1 MTAVAAEI
9 GARARGSGEDLSAG
23 TIQWGRRESPAPYV
37 ALTDRDLRL
46 MAMLYD
52 ANYLS
57 ASQLVLLGW
66 GRYHGRAGERRLKRL
81 HDGAYLDRF
90 RPVRATGRAQWNY
103 RLSENGFGALAERDI
118 TPAGHT
124 YTPAAINSI
133 SYAEHDLQLAALVIH
148 IAEEAT
154 GERAGGLLDRM
165 PFTWK
170 GPRTGRI
177 EARSTGPVQRSPAA
191 LLPAG
196 TALYH
201 ARSRRGY
208 LEPDATLI
216 CGSGDDAWAVLI
228 EYDRTDRPHKQVDR
242 MRRYDHWI
250 LDGWRHGPFASH
262 SVPPAVLFLTS
273 RERPLRQLIKT
284 ADRTFSAWY
293 GHEHA
298 GPREG
303 VHPARERVLFT
314 SRERV
319 LRGDWAVLTTP
330 SLPPEL
336 REQPR
341 VCSPHSV
348 AYDFPSLLTG
358 DKAPR
363 PPAGCITSSQEVVRT

>member
-1 MTAVAAEI
+1 MTVASAPI

-23 TIQWGRRESPAPYV
+23 TIQWGTRETPAPSL
-37 ALTDRDLRL
+37 ALTQRDLRL

-57 ASQLVLLGW
+57 TSQLVLLGW
-66 GRYHGRAGERRLKRL
+66 GHYDGRASERRLKRL
-81 HDGAYLDRF
+81 HDSGYMDRF
-90 RPVRATGRAQWNY
+90 RPVLTPGRAQWNY
-103 RLSENGFGALAERDI
+103 RLSEPGFGALAKRDM

-124 YTPAAINSI
+124 YTPAAVHSI
-133 SYAEHDLQLAALVIH
+133 SYAEHDLQLAALVID
-148 IAEEAT
+148 IAEAAT
-154 GERAGGLLDRM
+154 RERAGGLLDRM
-165 PFTWK
+165 PFKWQ

-191 LLPAG
+191 VLPAG
-196 TALYH
+196 TQLYH

-216 CGSGDDAWAVLI
+216 CGSGDEVWAVLI
-228 EYDRTDRPHKQVDR
+228 EYDRTDRPHKQIDR
-242 MRRYDHWI
+242 LRRYDHWM
-250 LDGWRHGPFASH
+250 LDGWRHGRFASH
-262 SVPPAVLFLTS
+262 AVPPTVMFLTS
-273 RERPLRQLIKT
+273 RERPLRGLIAT
-284 ADRTFSAWY
+284 ADQTFSAWY

-303 VHPARERVLFT
+303 VHPARERVSFT

-319 LRGDWAVLTTP
+319 LRGDWAVLRTP

-336 REQPR
+336 REQPG

-348 AYDFPSLLTG
+348 VYDLPSLFARADVAQRDLM
-358 DKAPR
+358 
-363 PPAGCITSSQEVVRT
+363 GCTASR